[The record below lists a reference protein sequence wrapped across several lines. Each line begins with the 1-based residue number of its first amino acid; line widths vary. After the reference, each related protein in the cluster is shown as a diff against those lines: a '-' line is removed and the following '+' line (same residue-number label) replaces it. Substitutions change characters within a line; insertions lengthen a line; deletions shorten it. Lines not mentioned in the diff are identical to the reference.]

1 MGRAR
6 MKIATSV
13 GYWSA
18 GPPGN
23 AAEVFAA
30 ADRLELDQ
38 VWTAEAYGS
47 DAWTPLA
54 WWGSRTS
61 RIKLGT
67 AVSQLS
73 ARPPVTLAM
82 TAMTMDHL
90 TQGRVLLGVGTSNPQ
105 VVEGWYGQPYPRP
118 LERTREYIDILRKVI
133 ARGEPVAYDGQ
144 HYQLPLPTEKGAT
157 GLGKP
162 LRSILHPYRTEIP
175 VYLGAE
181 GPKNV
186 ALAAEIADGWNVIF
200 FSPKMNDFYAT
211 ALAEGFSRPGA
222 RHTSAT
228 FDVVGGP
235 MSIIVD
241 DQLERAADRL
251 RPSLALYIGG
261 MGARDVNFH
270 HEVFARLG
278 YEGQARTIQDL
289 YLAGDKKAAIAAV
302 PTQLVEDVALIGP
315 WAKIVDEIQLW
326 KQTVLTTFSVSGDLR
341 QMAKMVELLRS

>member
-1 MGRAR
+1 
-6 MKIATSV
+6 MKIATSI

-23 AAEVFAA
+23 AADVFAA

-61 RIKLGT
+61 HVKLGT

-73 ARPPVTLAM
+73 ARPPATLAM

-90 TQGRVLLGVGTSNPQ
+90 TGGRVLLGIGTSNPQ

-118 LERTREYIDILRKVI
+118 LERTREYIDIVRAIV
-133 ARGEPVAYDGQ
+133 ARQEPVAFEGR
-144 HYQLPLPTEKGAT
+144 HYQLPLRGGT

-162 LRSILHPYRTEIP
+162 LRSILHPYRSEIP

-200 FSPKMNDFYAT
+200 FSPAMNGFYSA
-211 ALAEGFSRPGA
+211 ALADGFSRPGA

-241 DQLERAADRL
+241 DDIERAADHL

-261 MGARDVNFH
+261 MGARGVNFH
-270 HEVFARLG
+270 HEVFVRMG
-278 YEGQARTIQDL
+278 YEAEAKAIQDF
-289 YLAGDKKAAIAAV
+289 YLAGDKKSAIAAV
-302 PTQLVEDVALIGP
+302 PTRMVEDVALIGP
-315 WAKIVDEIQLW
+315 WAKIADEIQLW
-326 KQTVLTTFSVSGDLR
+326 KQTVLTTFSINSDLGHMSR
-341 QMAKMVELLRS
+341 LVDLLRS

>member
-1 MGRAR
+1 MR
-6 MKIATSV
+6 ISV
-13 GYWSA
+13 SAGYWSA
-18 GPPGN
+18 GPPPG
-23 AAEVFAA
+23 AAELFAA
-30 ADRLELDQ
+30 ADRAGVDQ
-38 VWTAEAYGS
+38 IWTAEAYGS

-90 TQGRVLLGVGTSNPQ
+90 TQGRVLLGIGTSNPQ

-118 LERTREYIDILRKVI
+118 LERTREYIEILRKVI
-133 ARGEPVAYDGQ
+133 ARAEPVSYDGK
-144 HYQLPLPTEKGAT
+144 HYQLPLQSGT

-175 VYLGAE
+175 IYLGAE

-200 FSPKMNDFYAT
+200 FSPAMNDFYAA
-211 ALAEGFSRPGA
+211 ALAEGFARPGA
-222 RHTSAT
+222 RHTAQT

-235 MSIIVD
+235 LAIIED
-241 DQLERAADRL
+241 DDLERAADQV
-251 RPSLALYIGG
+251 RPTLALYIGG
-261 MGARDVNFH
+261 MGARGVNFH
-270 HEVFARLG
+270 HEVFVRMG
-278 YEGQARTIQDL
+278 YEAEAKKIQDL
-289 YLAGDKKAAIAAV
+289 YLAGDRKSAVAAV
-302 PTQLVEDVALIGP
+302 PTRLVEDVALIGP
-315 WAKIVDEIQLW
+315 WPKIADEIQRW
-326 KQTVLTTFSVSGDLR
+326 KQTVLTTFSLHADPHDLPR
-341 QMAKMVELLRS
+341 FVDLIQR